1 MTAMSTFSG
10 KRINPVNVNA
20 QDICLEDIAHALSLL
35 CRGGGHIKRFYS
47 VGQHSINC
55 AKEAEARQWSKK
67 LCAACLL
74 HDASEAYIADVI
86 RPVKVYL
93 DNYMDIENAFMR
105 AIFKKFK
112 LNDLSEDDNKKW
124 KMIDDIML
132 GYELKALMNGHEND
146 VAEGLITKPDVSER
160 HWKDVEKEFIDMA
173 RRLICD
179 KE

>member
-1 MTAMSTFSG
+1 
-10 KRINPVNVNA
+10 
-20 QDICLEDIAHALSLL
+20 
-35 CRGGGHIKRFYS
+35 
-47 VGQHSINC
+47 
-55 AKEAEARQWSKK
+55 
-67 LCAACLL
+67 
-74 HDASEAYIADVI
+74 
-86 RPVKVYL
+86 
-93 DNYMDIENAFMR
+93 MR